1 MPLNLLVKVGC
12 QAGYLGACENQGRP
26 SRSLSIARQLVSRK
40 EKAGGTIGL
49 NLGFVKREMYH
60 ILWIARNNL

>member
-1 MPLNLLVKVGC
+1 MPLNFLVKTGC
-12 QAGYLGACENQGRP
+12 QAGYPEACEKQGRP

-49 NLGFVKREMYH
+49 NLGFVKSEIYN
-60 ILWIARNNL
+60 ILWIARDKL